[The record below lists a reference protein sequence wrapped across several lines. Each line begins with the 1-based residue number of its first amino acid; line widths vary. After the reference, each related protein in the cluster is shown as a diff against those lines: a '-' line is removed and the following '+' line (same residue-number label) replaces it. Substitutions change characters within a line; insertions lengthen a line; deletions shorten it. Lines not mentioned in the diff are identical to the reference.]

1 MDIVRYPSTFSKESL
16 LIYNAVKKFTIT
28 SPEMVNALVEAVKY
42 VVRNE
47 IGGAMVECGVW
58 RGGSVMAMAL
68 VLKQL
73 VDESRD
79 IYLYDTF
86 SGMPAPTNV
95 DKPISG
101 PIAQEQFS
109 KTKVSADS
117 SNWLL
122 SPLEEVKENVFSTG
136 YPKKKFHFIK
146 GKVEDT
152 IPENLPKEIAL
163 LRLDTDFYE
172 STKHGLTHLFPRL
185 KSNGV
190 IIIDDYGYWEGAR
203 RAVDEYIKENHICI
217 FLNRISYKGRIAIKT
232 A

>member
-42 VVRNE
+42 VVSKK

-86 SGMPAPTNV
+86 SGMPAPTNT
-95 DKPISG
+95 DKTISG
-101 PIAQEQFS
+101 PMAQEQFS

-122 SPLEEVKENVFSTG
+122 SPLEEVKENETS
-136 YPKKKFHFIK
+136 
-146 GKVEDT
+146 
-152 IPENLPKEIAL
+152 
-163 LRLDTDFYE
+163 
-172 STKHGLTHLFPRL
+172 
-185 KSNGV
+185 
-190 IIIDDYGYWEGAR
+190 
-203 RAVDEYIKENHICI
+203 
-217 FLNRISYKGRIAIKT
+217 
-232 A
+232 

>member
-86 SGMPAPTNV
+86 SGMPAPTDV

-101 PIAQEQFS
+101 PMAQEQFS

-217 FLNRISYKGRIAIKT
+217 LLNRIDFTGRIGIKT